1 MDDGKLVDVENMKY
15 LLEFCSKHNLNKD
28 LGDIYNILGFAKYL
42 KGDIEEALLN
52 CKKKYYKI

>member
-1 MDDGKLVDVENMKY
+1 MKY